1 LFVILLVYTEWLF
14 LSVYLWTNFTIRFIS
29 LTFLTFLFLFFSTVI
44 PLIYIDRCFP
54 WYLPIDIT
62 MENFV
67 TKIHYNIPTEKF
79 WICKTRGL
87 DLDSTG
93 F

>member
-1 LFVILLVYTEWLF
+1 MIIFVGIFMDKLYHHVYF
-14 LSVYLWTNFTIRFIS
+14 VDFFDFFIS
-29 LTFLTFLFLFFSTVI
+29 FISTVI

-62 MENFV
+62 MEKFV

-87 DLDSTG
+87 DHGLHWILKKVKN
-93 F
+93 FFI